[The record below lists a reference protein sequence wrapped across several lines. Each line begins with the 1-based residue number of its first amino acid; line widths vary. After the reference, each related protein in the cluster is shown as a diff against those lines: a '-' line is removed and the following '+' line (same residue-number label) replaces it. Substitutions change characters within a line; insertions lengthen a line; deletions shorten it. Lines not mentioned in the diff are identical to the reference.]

1 MLKIYFT
8 VAGLII
14 FLSAT
19 AQKEPGNAGNGE
31 QQHTPRFGYFIH
43 PSVSNLAGKSTNEEP
58 NSLSIHLLSAYK
70 FRNGLSVG
78 AGSGA
83 EHLDMP
89 LLPLYGYLRY
99 DLNDSR
105 ATPYAWLKAGYGFSL
120 AEDETEGTWTGFYS
134 ESSGGM
140 LLNAGI
146 GIVLYS
152 RKNLGVNMGAG
163 YRFQKVSTTYH
174 ESTWG
179 SGEESVRTVFTEFN
193 RFELQ
198 LGIVFM

>member
-8 VAGLII
+8 IAGLII
-14 FLSAT
+14 LLSAT
-19 AQKEPGNAGNGE
+19 AQKEPETIATGE
-31 QQHTPRFGYFIH
+31 QLHTPPYGCFIH
-43 PSVSNLAGKSTNEEP
+43 PSLSNLAGKSTNEEP

-83 EHLDMP
+83 EHLEMP
-89 LLPLYGYLRY
+89 LLPVYGYLRY

-120 AEDETEGTWTGFYS
+120 EADEAEGTWSGSYR
-134 ESSGGM
+134 ESNGGI
-140 LLNAGI
+140 LLNAGM
-146 GIVLYS
+146 GIVLFS
-152 RKNLGVNMGAG
+152 RKNMGVNMGVG

-174 ESTWG
+174 DTWWG
-179 SGEESVRTVFTEFN
+179 SNEESVRTVFTEFN

-198 LGIVFM
+198 LGIVFR

>member
-1 MLKIYFT
+1 MLKTYFT
-8 VAGLII
+8 IAGLII
-14 FLSAT
+14 FLSVT
-19 AQKEPGNAGNGE
+19 AQQEPDNAGNGE
-31 QQHTPRFGYFIH
+31 QQHTPRYGYFIH

-83 EHLDMP
+83 EHLEMP
-89 LLPLYGYLRY
+89 LLPVYGYLRY

-105 ATPYAWLKAGYGFSL
+105 ATPYAWIKAGYGFSL
-120 AEDETEGTWTGFYS
+120 EKDDADDPWYTSYR
-134 ESSGGM
+134 ESSGGI

-152 RKNLGVNMGAG
+152 RKNMGVNMGVG

-179 SGEESVRTVFTEFN
+179 SEEESVRTVFTEFN

-198 LGIVFM
+198 LGIVFR